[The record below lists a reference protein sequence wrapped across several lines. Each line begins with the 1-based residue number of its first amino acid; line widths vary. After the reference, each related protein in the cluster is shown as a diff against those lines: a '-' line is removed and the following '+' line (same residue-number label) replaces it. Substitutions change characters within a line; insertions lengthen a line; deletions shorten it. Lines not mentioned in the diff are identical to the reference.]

1 MIYPIDFTL
10 NAICLIT
17 FSPKRL
23 KGKKELFKKG
33 TIQLKVLLLHRTS
46 YKNDATSFSLS
57 KYLNLKG
64 QIVFGTRYNES
75 A

>member
-23 KGKKELFKKG
+23 KGKKELFKIGK
-33 TIQLKVLLLHRTS
+33 IQLKVLLLHRTS
-46 YKNDATSFSLS
+46 
-57 KYLNLKG
+57 
-64 QIVFGTRYNES
+64 
-75 A
+75 